1 MRSLR
6 GHGPPPTASPSDALH
21 RIRKRVPPSRTH
33 PGQPTRLDCVP
44 LSLPPSLELAP
55 RAGRFREVVS
65 ASGRSGSG
73 LPALGMPCRIGFAAL
88 CLSGKQLP
96 ILAMAPRV
104 TGSMIARLS
113 AWLHV
118 CLFARWHTRPD
129 GHQAAC
135 KFAYLPVCMP
145 GYLPAFARQR
155 IGKAH
160 AWRAT
165 TSPSKRS
172 NAAPGGQPRRRRPIG
187 QPLL

>member
-1 MRSLR
+1 
-6 GHGPPPTASPSDALH
+6 
-21 RIRKRVPPSRTH
+21 
-33 PGQPTRLDCVP
+33 
-44 LSLPPSLELAP
+44 
-55 RAGRFREVVS
+55 
-65 ASGRSGSG
+65 
-73 LPALGMPCRIGFAAL
+73 MPCRIGFAAL